1 LTVPVFG
8 PFFGRLRHHERLL
21 MISVSTVLVMA
32 GQGIIAP
39 ILPAF
44 AKDFGV
50 STAMVGLTMTSFAL
64 SRMVLNIP
72 LGLASDR
79 YGRRVLLIGGPLVTA
94 VGMFGSGLSFDIWQL
109 MAWRFIAGA
118 GSAMYMTGA
127 QIYLVDVS
135 TPDTRAMFLGTNQ
148 MAINLG
154 ISLGPGI
161 GGLIAQVFGLRVPFH
176 VVGVAA
182 VLTAL
187 YAYTRLPETRHLAA
201 EELRQSRTAVSP
213 ATHERA
219 WLQMIRSRAFLAL
232 AILTMMIFFTRGSSR
247 QTLIPL
253 IAIDQLG
260 MSTGLLG
267 GFLMA
272 ASLVM
277 MVLLPPAAFVADRFG
292 RAWAIVPGG
301 VITGLVLIGLG
312 NVDSITPFFVLGLM
326 LSVGF
331 GFIGPAP
338 AAFAAE
344 IAPPELRGLAMGFYR
359 TAGDFGLLIGA
370 PLLGLI
376 ADHSSFGWALS
387 TNGLLLIAS
396 VIFFGLVANAWRPP
410 SHVPAPTHSS

>member
-1 LTVPVFG
+1 
-8 PFFGRLRHHERLL
+8 
-21 MISVSTVLVMA
+21 MISISTVLVMA
-32 GQGIIAP
+32 GQGVIAP

-44 AKDFGV
+44 ALDFGV
-50 STAMVGLTMTSFAL
+50 STAMVGLTMTAFAL

-79 YGRRVLLIGGPLVTA
+79 YGRRLLLVGGPLVTA
-94 VGMFGSGLSFDIWQL
+94 LGMFGSGMSFDIWQL
-109 MAWRFIAGA
+109 MAWRFVAGA

-135 TPDTRAMFLGTNQ
+135 TPETRAMFLGTNQ
-148 MAINLG
+148 MSINLG
-154 ISLGPGI
+154 VSLGPGI
-161 GGLIAQVFGLRVPFH
+161 GGLIAQGFGLRVPFH
-176 VVGVAA
+176 VVGVATLFA
-182 VLTAL
+182 AL
-187 YAYTRLPETRHLAA
+187 YAYMRLPETRHLADH
-201 EELRQSRTAVSP
+201 EVRQSRD
-213 ATHERA
+213 ATSDAPDQRA
-219 WLQMIRSRAFLAL
+219 WLRMIRSRAFVAV
-232 AILTMMIFFTRGSSR
+232 AVVTMMIFFTRGASR
-247 QTLIPL
+247 QTLI
-253 IAIDQLG
+253 AIDELG

-277 MVLLPPAAFVADRFG
+277 LVLLPMAAFIADRFG
-292 RAWAIVPGG
+292 RSWAIIPGG
-301 VITGLVLIGLG
+301 LIAGLVLIGLG
-312 NVDSITPFFVLGLM
+312 NVNSIPPFLGLGLM

-331 GFIGPAP
+331 GIMGPAP

-344 IAPPELRGLAMGFYR
+344 IAPPELRGLAMGLYR

-387 TNGLLLIAS
+387 TNGLLMIAS

-410 SHVPAPTHSS
+410 RHAPTAIDAR